1 MSVDWNIWYCS
12 DGNTLPNGLTD
23 SMKSLLKFKLLFF
36 FFLQKWKMYLKTHTK
51 LQGTQSSQDS
61 LEKEEQSWK
70 THTTLFQNLLQNY
83 SN

>member
-1 MSVDWNIWYCS
+1 
-12 DGNTLPNGLTD
+12 
-23 SMKSLLKFKLLFF
+23 
-36 FFLQKWKMYLKTHTK
+36 MYLKTHTK